1 MRVLN
6 YWFFIFIWYCT
17 ALHGS
22 TPKSRWLYNPVT
34 LWCLYIFTKR
44 SFNDA
49 FVIHWIAKHSI
60 RNSDTKE
67 NRFRKNQYLTKFAGE
82 AIRTYTQRFDIII
95 KLALTPIET
104 HSIWIWVA
112 GCPIRFSLASVGS
125 SMYRFSCSD
134 HFFKIIMQVQCLK
147 WFEMRRMKFQEL
159 FKYFSTI
166 KHNLVRAHIKIK

>member
-1 MRVLN
+1 MRPLN
-6 YWFFIFIWYCT
+6 YWFLIFIWYCT

-22 TPKSRWLYNPVT
+22 TTKSRWLYNLVT

-44 SFNDA
+44 SLNDA

-67 NRFRKNQYLTKFAGE
+67 NRFRKQKYLTKFAGE
-82 AIRTYTQRFDIII
+82 AIRTNTQRFDIII

-112 GCPIRFSLASVGS
+112 GGQIRFSLASVGS
-125 SMYRFSCSD
+125 SMYRCSCSD
-134 HFFKIIMQVQCLK
+134 HFYRNFYESAMFGVVQN
-147 WFEMRRMKFQEL
+147 ERMKFQEA
-159 FKYFSTI
+159 I
-166 KHNLVRAHIKIK
+166 